1 MVPDLEIDLMFGR
14 LFELEPHFQLWQ
26 VPHQPGAADGIST
39 TGQARSAGQAGPSSK
54 TTTLQPLSHRP
65 IKAARNV
72 RQIIIMVYA
81 CFHYLWSSCQKDND
95 PVRIYVSLCR
105 GFFEIAPL
113 SGCRF
118 AARPIA

>member
-1 MVPDLEIDLMFGR
+1 LAGAASA
-14 LFELEPHFQLWQ
+14 
-26 VPHQPGAADGIST
+26 GAADGISK

-54 TTTLQPLSHRP
+54 TTTLQPLSHSP

-81 CFHYLWSSCQKDND
+81 CFHYLWSSCQNDND
-95 PVRIYVSLCR
+95 PVPIYVSLCR

-118 AARPIA
+118 ATRPIA